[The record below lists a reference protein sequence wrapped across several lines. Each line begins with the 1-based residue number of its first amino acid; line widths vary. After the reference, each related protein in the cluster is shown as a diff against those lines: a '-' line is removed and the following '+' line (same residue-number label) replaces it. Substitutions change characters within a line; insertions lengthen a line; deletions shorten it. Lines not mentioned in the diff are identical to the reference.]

1 MPSVVVIRRMMNVS
15 GFHIAGFVSLVCVSV
30 VFTALAWTNGSGM
43 ADSSDITPEQA
54 YSNVMTVMP
63 AKIASESTSIS
74 LLQKQGQKPSVVQL
88 KAQIEAG
95 AGETQELSK
104 NIGFSE
110 VENALLLA
118 KLDPFGGLILNAET
132 EASLNRVVARL
143 PENLDIDDIAHIQE
157 LIKQSLP
164 GEAGMQVADVLGK
177 YYRYKGLEK
186 AFAMEAEP
194 PNTMQAALEQLS
206 AIAELRYD
214 AMGADYAESLFGVQ
228 QRQAEYYLER
238 DIIEQDNA
246 ISEELREQQLLQLS
260 AAAEQG
266 GLSFSSLPDDVQ
278 QLNDEVAKMRADGED
293 ESLVQAHRER
303 LLGKDAAEQV
313 ARMETQQNDWNLRYQ
328 EFELEKEIILTAGL
342 SVGDQQQQI
351 DSLFSRHYSLEELP
365 GAKAYDNQQ
374 SHY

>member
-1 MPSVVVIRRMMNVS
+1 MSGTHSVGSVL
-15 GFHIAGFVSLVCVSV
+15 LVCVSV
-30 VFTALAWTNGSGM
+30 IFFVLAWTKGPE
-43 ADSSDITPEQA
+43 ITNSPGIKSEQT

-63 AKIASESTSIS
+63 EKTTPGQPS
-74 LLQKQGQKPSVVQL
+74 LLSGQQVGAVQTERL
-88 KAQIEAG
+88 LDTLIEAG
-95 AGETQELSK
+95 ANEIQKLSI
-104 NIGFSE
+104 NIGFAE

-118 KLDPFGGLILNAET
+118 KLDPFGGLILDAEA

-143 PENLDIDDIAHIQE
+143 PENLDINDIAHIQE

-164 GEAGMQVADVLGK
+164 GEAGIQVADVLGK

-186 AFAMEAEP
+186 AFALEAKP
-194 PNTMQAALEQLS
+194 PNTMQAALEQLT

-214 AMGADYAESLFGVQ
+214 AMGADYADSLFGVQ

-246 ISEELREQQLLQLS
+246 ITEELREQQLQQLS
-260 AAAEQG
+260 AAAEQD
-266 GLSFSSLPDDVQ
+266 GLRFTSLPDDVQ

-293 ESLVQAHRER
+293 EDTIHAHRER

-313 ARMETQQNDWNLRYQ
+313 AKMEVQQNDWSLRYQ

>member
-1 MPSVVVIRRMMNVS
+1 
-15 GFHIAGFVSLVCVSV
+15 
-30 VFTALAWTNGSGM
+30 
-43 ADSSDITPEQA
+43 
-54 YSNVMTVMP
+54 MTVMP

-95 AGETQELSK
+95 AGETQELSI